1 MKDVFSIIQELTG
14 QYTYLPQGP
23 FKEEHIK
30 ELQPVEYVSS
40 YYQNPMQA
48 FHDPRNDQ
56 KYIIEWKNDKGRVKE
71 LKRINKLI
79 AEYNLEADK
88 NASELHKLVPTDGKV
103 YSQTELGFE
112 KPTIHIE
119 PQPLWAFY
127 CIPKLSRD
135 KNSGSGRLMIDDEEL
150 YRLFYDELQD
160 ADKFIEYLNKKIFD
174 YIQAKRKNAMEMGA
188 WDSSNMWFPLI

>member
-56 KYIIEWKNDKGRVKE
+56 KYIIEWKNEKGRVKE
-71 LKRINKLI
+71 LNKQ
-79 AEYNLEADK
+79 LEDNRNMAY
-88 NASELHKLVPTDGKV
+88 SE
-103 YSQTELGFE
+103 F
-112 KPTIHIE
+112 
-119 PQPLWAFY
+119 
-127 CIPKLSRD
+127 
-135 KNSGSGRLMIDDEEL
+135 DDEPI
-150 YRLFYDELQD
+150 D
-160 ADKFIEYLNKKIFD
+160 AHD
-174 YIQAKRKNAMEMGA
+174 G
-188 WDSSNMWFPLI
+188 